1 MDLKVNFEG
10 RDLAQTPQGWVVP
23 ITGAE
28 EIAQR
33 LHLRLGVRR
42 GSFRLDPELG
52 KKARVVVGLATCG
65 VAAGAQGVYDAIAAE
80 LEKQGLKEVLLV
92 RTGCIG
98 ICQFEPVVEVTLP
111 RQSKTTYVRMTPE
124 KAVRMVDQHLLGG
137 NAIAEYTIG
146 ARQ

>member
-1 MDLKVNFEG
+1 MDLKVDFEG

-52 KKARVVVGLATCG
+52 SRLYSLSRSTPQP
-65 VAAGAQGVYDAIAAE
+65 AADKAE
-80 LEKQGLKEVLLV
+80 LDCRFSWSGQELETTLEV
-92 RTGCIG
+92 
-98 ICQFEPVVEVTLP
+98 
-111 RQSKTTYVRMTPE
+111 
-124 KAVRMVDQHLLGG
+124 
-137 NAIAEYTIG
+137 
-146 ARQ
+146 